1 MPPFMLLPYH
11 PFPKQPV
18 TTTLA
23 NEPSSSADDT
33 GATPEIHPQS
43 GFLHR
48 SFSLSTIPELD
59 SASSSVCS
67 SAPSPELLTPQETPE
82 ASVYAKQAAHER
94 GLGWLSSLLG
104 LKKSTASATKVSTSA
119 ARVTIENLP
128 SVKTTHSFTT
138 SRSAQHGEADTIPC
152 CLEAPISHSD
162 VSTLDLDALSSVSS
176 DSDDSSDESSTW
188 SAIIPREVYYAKTW
202 IAGTR
207 CEAKAQQ
214 QYALKDGSLGLLRA
228 ETENEKVERMDE
240 WFSKSDL
247 TVGGTH
253 RLIKHLMC
261 HSSPTTHVE
270 KRTCKAEK
278 QPIKRQKS
286 TIALRQILS
295 QIDLQAL
302 QASWNE
308 DDAWSGD
315 AWTY

>member
-11 PFPKQPV
+11 PFPKQPN

-33 GATPEIHPQS
+33 DATPEI
-43 GFLHR
+43 
-48 SFSLSTIPELD
+48 
-59 SASSSVCS
+59 A
-67 SAPSPELLTPQETPE
+67 
-82 ASVYAKQAAHER
+82 YAQQDAHER

-104 LKKSTASATKVSTSA
+104 LKKTTPSATKVSTSA

-128 SVKTTHSFTT
+128 SVKSTHSFTT
-138 SRSAQHGEADTIPC
+138 SHSAQHGMADTIPC
-152 CLEAPISHSD
+152 CSEAPVSDSD

-176 DSDDSSDESSTW
+176 DSDGSSDESSTW

-207 CEAKAQQ
+207 CQAKVQQ
-214 QYALKDGSLGLLRA
+214 QYVLREESLGLVRA
-228 ETENEKVERMDE
+228 ETEKEKVERMDE

-253 RLIKHLMC
+253 QLIKHLMC

-278 QPIKRQKS
+278 QPVKRQKS

-295 QIDLQAL
+295 QNDLQAL